1 MSNFKKLSEDEV
13 SKLTDEQKGT
23 YLADMIKNH
32 DLEIEN
38 VKAEMLKNNTTELEA
53 KLNELVMAQMNVLKS
68 TIETQGVV
76 LKKVEQE
83 LEAKQNNG
91 TNGEKSD
98 LIKFIERDKTE
109 TLTRK
114 ANGME
119 QIMLKTAAL
128 MTTANVIPNVAD
140 GFNQLFGNYID
151 AQLYTVPKPENFILG
166 LVDTQVA
173 PGTENIWYVQRINL
187 EGDAEFIEE
196 GALKPLADGEYKE
209 FKADIKEVAVRWK
222 MSNRLIKHAPSVVT
236 DFRQHATELVEQV
249 IDTQVLTGDG
259 TNDTVN
265 GVADLASPFV
275 VPTGLAGYYEE
286 PNILDAIMAVAT
298 YVRLNNF
305 KGNLTCVLNTV
316 WQAKMLGIKDPT
328 TGIYIIAPFVTQ
340 DGKKVGETTIRF
352 ENKMAAD
359 KILLG
364 DLKQFKVR
372 ISENVAYYEGWEDD
386 DFSRNLSSRKI
397 EAFLGTYFPSNLAGS
412 IIYDDISTVLTAIA
426 AT

>member
-1 MSNFKKLSEDEV
+1 MSNFKKLSDEEV

-109 TLTRK
+109 GITRK

-286 PNILDAIMAVAT
+286 PNILDAIMSVAT

-386 DFSRNLSSRKI
+386 DFSKNLSSRKI

>member
-1 MSNFKKLSEDEV
+1 MFIKKTQEEIDKMTPAEADVYFAQKEIADNAEAQKKLDDLAEKMRLEFKGDLDKANKAV
-13 SKLTDEQKGT
+13 SDMQEIINTMKETADGKEAVKKGT
-23 YLADMIKNH
+23 FVTFVEDNIKKFSET
-32 DLEIEN
+32 D
-38 VKAEMLKNNTTELEA
+38 K
-53 KLNELVMAQMNVLKS
+53 QYGSS
-68 TIETQGVV
+68 TVI
-76 LKKVEQE
+76 KV
-83 LEAKQNNG
+83 
-91 TNGEKSD
+91 
-98 LIKFIERDKTE
+98 
-109 TLTRK
+109 
-114 ANGME
+114 
-119 QIMLKTAAL
+119 AAL
-128 MTTANVIPNVAD
+128 MTTANVTPNVAG
-140 GFNQLFGNYID
+140 GFSPLFGNFID
-151 AQLYTVPKPENFILG
+151 TEIGHVPKPENIILP
-166 LVDTQVA
+166 LVTVKTQ
-173 PGTENIWYVQRINL
+173 PGTENIWTSDRINE
-187 EGDAEFIEE
+187 EGDAEFIAE
-196 GALKPLADGEYKE
+196 GALKPLTDGEYKE
-209 FKADIKEVAVRWK
+209 YKADIKEVAVRWK

-352 ENKMAAD
+352 ENKMDAD

-386 DFSRNLSSRKI
+386 DFSKNLSSRKI

>member
-1 MSNFKKLSEDEV
+1 MSNFKKLSDEEV
-13 SKLTDEQKGT
+13 LKLSDEQKGT